1 MLTMRPFNEDGTWG
15 DKQKKEY
22 ILDSNGNK
30 IYDKRKRTY
39 KCRTVQ
45 TTDWNNR
52 EKAEEWRT
60 EWAEFLNQALV
71 DKGLATEVELLQHR
85 RNIKLE
91 NQEQVT
97 SGGNGSSVTLV
108 DHRSFERQGRL
119 EKPTVHMG
127 VGTYSSKN
135 KR

>member
-1 MLTMRPFNEDGTWG
+1 MCADVCIHNPNREQKNIHAHIMLTLRPLNQDGTWG

-22 ILDSNGNK
+22 ALDNNGNK
-30 IYDKRKRTY
+30 IYGKRKRTY

-71 DKGLATEVELLQHR
+71 DKGLATEEELLQHR

-91 NQEQVT
+91 NQENDGFQEC
-97 SGGNGSSVTLV
+97 
-108 DHRSFERQGRL
+108 F
-119 EKPTVHMG
+119 
-127 VGTYSSKN
+127 
-135 KR
+135 